1 MKNTSTSLM
10 FLTAL
15 LLSAC
20 VTNHPTLDD
29 FVLDDEITIDAQDLL
44 NDDQDKGVEL
54 EKDAQGDI
62 VASTNPMEKSS
73 ASSKKEEVLV
83 IPEHVNRDLPHAPKL
98 LPAPAKEKA
107 KETKK
112 VEAKKAE
119 AKLAAPSVFA
129 KRAKDFA
136 ASNEPMKDAFFDPN
150 ALGLHL
156 MGRPITSTS
165 TSSDEEAHNKAI
177 MDMKAS
183 YEERNLSKMTPW
195 RDQNLINVPRQDET
209 LFYPFSGPDVV
220 NMLTF
225 FPNQQTY
232 VMMGMEYVGTS
243 ETVSEW
249 MKPLTKTKM
258 DTIRK
263 AVESVFI
270 RSFFRTLDMS
280 SDFSKNGT
288 RGVLPGMLLMLKV
301 LERDIKSVQ
310 WVTLNADG
318 SLRYL
323 TPEATKTASGNFGI
337 EIKITH
343 PTQGFEQTIY
353 YFRTDLADAPMTANA
368 GLRNF
373 IHTKL
378 GTTMTFVKSASFLMH
393 MKEFSWMRNT
403 VLNVSRAVLQDD
415 SGVPYKFYKKNDWAA
430 NLFGQYVGP
439 YGSSFAAFKQPDLN
453 AAYDSMPLQ
462 LLDFRFGYG
471 YSKIPAHL
479 MLFIRKEN

>member
-1 MKNTSTSLM
+1 MKNTSTLLTC
-10 FLTAL
+10 LTAM

-29 FVLDDEITIDAQDLL
+29 FVLDDDEITIDAQDLL
-44 NDDQDKGVEL
+44 NDDLDKGVEL
-54 EKDAQGDI
+54 EKDAQGDV

-73 ASSKKEEVLV
+73 SPRKEEVLV
-83 IPEHVNRDLPHAPKL
+83 IPEYVHHELPVAPKTV
-98 LPAPAKEKA
+98 AAAIVKEKA

-112 VEAKKAE
+112 VGSKKVEAKQS
-119 AKLAAPSVFA
+119 APSVFTP
-129 KRAKDFA
+129 RAKDFA
-136 ASNEPMKDAFFDPN
+136 ASNEPEKTAFFDPN

-156 MGRPITSTS
+156 MGKSVTSTGGAAE
-165 TSSDEEAHNKAI
+165 DAHNKAI
-177 MDMKAS
+177 MEMKSS
-183 YEERNLSKMTPW
+183 YEDRNLSKMTPW
-195 RDQNLINVPRQDET
+195 RDQHLSNVPRSDET

-225 FPNQQTY
+225 FPNQPTY

-243 ETVSEW
+243 ETVNEW

-280 SDFSKNGT
+280 SDFSRNGT

-310 WVTLNADG
+310 WVTLNTDG

-323 TPEATKTASGNFGI
+323 TPEATRTASGNFGV

-353 YFRTDLADAPMTANA
+353 YFRTDLADEPMANNA

-373 IHTKL
+373 ISTKL
-378 GTTMTFVKSASFLMH
+378 GTTMTLVKSASFLMH
-393 MKEFSWMRNT
+393 MKNFTWMRNA

-415 SGVPYKFYKKNDWAA
+415 SGVPYKFYKQSDWAA

-439 YGSSFAAFKQPDLN
+439 YGESFAAFKQPDLN
-453 AAYDSMPLQ
+453 KAYDNVPLQ

-479 MLFIRKEN
+479 MLFIRREN

>member
-15 LLSAC
+15 LLGAC

-44 NDDQDKGVEL
+44 NDDLDKGVEL
-54 EKDAQGDI
+54 EKDAQGDV

-73 ASSKKEEVLV
+73 SPKTEEVLV
-83 IPEHVNRDLPHAPKL
+83 IPEYVHRDLPDVAKL

-107 KETKK
+107 KEVKKTEPKK
-112 VEAKKAE
+112 VEAKQS
-119 AKLAAPSVFA
+119 APSVFTP
-129 KRAKDFA
+129 RAKDFA
-136 ASNEPMKDAFFDPN
+136 ASNEPEKTAFFDPN

-156 MGRPITSTS
+156 MGKSATSTVGAAE
-165 TSSDEEAHNKAI
+165 DAHNKAI
-177 MDMKAS
+177 MAMKSS

-195 RDQNLINVPRQDET
+195 RDQHLINVPRQDET

-249 MKPLTKTKM
+249 MKPLTQTKM

-288 RGVLPGMLLMLKV
+288 RGVLPGILLMLKV

-323 TPEATKTASGNFGI
+323 TPEATKTVSGNFGI

-393 MKEFSWMRNT
+393 MKNFTWMRNA

-415 SGVPYKFYKKNDWAA
+415 SGVPYKFYKQSDWAA

-439 YGSSFAAFKQPDLN
+439 FGESFAAFKQPDLN
-453 AAYDSMPLQ
+453 KAYDNVPLQ

-479 MLFIRKEN
+479 MLFIRKEK

>member
-1 MKNTSTSLM
+1 MKYTSTSLI
-10 FLTAL
+10 FSTAL
-15 LLSAC
+15 LLTAC
-20 VTNHPTLDD
+20 ATEHPTLDD

-44 NDDQDKGVEL
+44 NDDQNKGVEL
-54 EKDAQGDI
+54 EKDAQGDV
-62 VASTNPMEKSS
+62 VASTNPMELTNSV
-73 ASSKKEEVLV
+73 SKKEQVIV
-83 IPEHVNRDLPHAPKL
+83 IPERINHEIT
-98 LPAPAKEKA
+98 LPAKQAETPKKESVKSA
-107 KETKK
+107 EKK
-112 VEAKKAE
+112 PEAKV
-119 AKLAAPSVFA
+119 APSVFIR
-129 KRAKDFA
+129 RAKDFSA
-136 ASNEPMKDAFFDPN
+136 TNAPQATAFFDPN

-156 MGRPITSTS
+156 LGKPVTSAVCTPE
-165 TSSDEEAHNKAI
+165 EEAHTKAI

-183 YEERNLSKMTPW
+183 YEGRNLSKMTAW
-195 RDQNLINVPRQDET
+195 RDQHLINVPRPDET

-232 VMMGMEYVGTS
+232 VMMGMEYVGTA

-249 MKPLTKTKM
+249 QKPLTKTKM
-258 DTIRK
+258 ETIRK

-280 SDFSKNGT
+280 SDFSRNGT

-301 LERDIKSVQ
+301 LDRDVKAVQ

-323 TPEATKTASGNFGI
+323 TPEATKTASGNFGV
-337 EIKITH
+337 EIKVTH

-353 YFRTDLADAPMTANA
+353 YFRTDLSDAPMASNA

-373 IHTKL
+373 IQSKL

-393 MKEFSWMRNT
+393 MKEFAWMRNT
-403 VLNVSRAVLQDD
+403 VLNTSRAVLQDD
-415 SGVPYKFYKKNDWAA
+415 SGVPFKFYKKNDWAA

-439 YGSSFAAFKQPDLN
+439 YGESFAAFKQPELN
-453 AAYDSMPLQ
+453 KAYESMPLQ

>member
-1 MKNTSTSLM
+1 MKNTSTSLIV
-10 FLTAL
+10 LTAF

-29 FVLDDEITIDAQDLL
+29 FILDDEITIDAQDLL
-44 NDDQDKGVEL
+44 NDDQNKGIEL
-54 EKDAQGDI
+54 EKDAEGDI
-62 VASTNPMEKSS
+62 VASTNPMEKSPLS
-73 ASSKKEEVLV
+73 RRKENVLV
-83 IPEHVNRDLPHAPKL
+83 IPEQLHQELPAAPKL
-98 LPAPAKEKA
+98 LPAPIKEKTKA
-107 KETKK
+107 TKK
-112 VEAKKAE
+112 VETTKSTPAI
-119 AKLAAPSVFA
+119 FTY
-129 KRAKDFA
+129 RTKDFA
-136 ASNEPMKDAFFDPN
+136 ASNESMKDAFFDPN

-156 MGRPITSTS
+156 MGKPVTSVGKA
-165 TSSDEEAHNKAI
+165 EEDAHNKAI
-177 MDMKAS
+177 MEMKSS

-195 RDQNLINVPRQDET
+195 REQHLINIPRADET

-225 FPNQQTY
+225 FPNQHTY
-232 VMMGMEYVGTS
+232 VMMGMEYVGTA
-243 ETVSEW
+243 ETVNEW

-280 SDFSKNGT
+280 SDFSRNGT

-310 WVTLNADG
+310 WVTLNTDG

-337 EIKITH
+337 EIKIIH

-373 IHTKL
+373 IHSKL

-403 VLNVSRAVLQDD
+403 VLNISRAVLQDD

-453 AAYDSMPLQ
+453 AAYDSLPLQ

-479 MLFIRKEN
+479 MLFIRREN

>member
-1 MKNTSTSLM
+1 MKYTSTLIIFS
-10 FLTAL
+10 TAL
-15 LLSAC
+15 LLTSCA
-20 VTNHPTLDD
+20 TEHPTLDD
-29 FVLDDEITIDAQDLL
+29 FILDDEITTDAQDLL
-44 NDDQDKGVEL
+44 NDDADKGVEL
-54 EKDAQGDI
+54 EKDAQGDV
-62 VASTNPMEKSS
+62 VASSNPMEQSSS
-73 ASSKKEEVLV
+73 ANKKEQIIM
-83 IPEHVNRDLPHAPKL
+83 IPERINHEIKM
-98 LPAPAKEKA
+98 PAKQSQTSQ
-107 KETKK
+107 KESVKTAEKK
-112 VEAKKAE
+112 VEPKK
-119 AKLAAPSVFA
+119 AAPSVFTR
-129 KRAKDFA
+129 RAKDFA
-136 ASNEPMKDAFFDPN
+136 ATNAPITPAFFDPN

-156 MGRPITSTS
+156 LGKPALSATCTPE
-165 TSSDEEAHNKAI
+165 EEAHTKAI
-177 MDMKAS
+177 MEMKAS

-195 RDQNLINVPRQDET
+195 RDQHLISVPRPDET

-232 VMMGMEYVGTS
+232 VMMGMEYVGTA
-243 ETVSEW
+243 ETVNEW
-249 MKPLTKTKM
+249 MKSLTKTKM

-280 SDFSKNGT
+280 SDFSRNGT

-301 LERDIKSVQ
+301 LDRDVKSVQ

-323 TPEATKTASGNFGI
+323 TPEATKTASGNFGV

-343 PTQGFEQTIY
+343 PTQGYEQTIY
-353 YFRTDLADAPMTANA
+353 YFRTDLSDALMASNA

-373 IHTKL
+373 IQSKL

-393 MKEFSWMRNT
+393 MKEFGWMRN
-403 VLNVSRAVLQDD
+403 VILNTSRAVLQDD
-415 SGVPYKFYKKNDWAA
+415 SGVPFKFYKTNDWAA

-439 YGSSFAAFKQPDLN
+439 YGASFAAFKQPELN
-453 AAYDSMPLQ
+453 KAYDSMPLQ
-462 LLDFRFGYG
+462 LLDFSFGYG
-471 YSKIPAHL
+471 YAKIPSHL